1 MAFINRLLP
10 TLLILTVF
18 TAAQG
23 LPAAQDSAKKPLL
36 EKGKIQGRSY
46 HFKEAEKD
54 MGYTLYVPR
63 AYTPKKKWPLIVA
76 LHGFK
81 SNPGQMIH
89 YPGFTSLA
97 EKHGYIIVCP
107 MGYNTSAWYG
117 AASFVSRKIG
127 KLSEQDVMN
136 VLGIARKDFNVDPD
150 RIYLLGHS
158 MGGGGTFHLGMKYPE
173 LWAALAPIAPA
184 IYSSPKDLVKIRHI
198 PIICIQGA
206 KDKLVKASGTRKWIA
221 KMKELEMEHQYI
233 EEPEGGHVIIAF
245 QKMPD
250 IFKFFNKHT
259 RKSAKEKKTEK
270 KDAPSR

>member
-1 MAFINRLLP
+1 MAFMNRVLP
-10 TLLILTVF
+10 ALLIVTVF
-18 TAAQG
+18 AAARG
-23 LPAAQDSAKKPLL
+23 LPAAQDTAKNPPLK
-36 EKGKIQGRSY
+36 KGRAQARSY

-54 MGYTLYVPR
+54 IGYTLYVPR
-63 AYTPKKKWPLIVA
+63 AYTSKKKWPLIVA
-76 LHGFK
+76 LHGLN
-81 SNPGQMIH
+81 SNPFQMIH

-97 EKHGYIIVCP
+97 EKHGYILVCP
-107 MGYNTSAWYG
+107 MGYNPSAWYG

-158 MGGGGTFHLGMKYPE
+158 MGGGGTLHLGMKHPE
-173 LWAALAPIAPA
+173 LWAALGPIAPA
-184 IYSSPKDLVKIRHI
+184 IYSSTRDLVKIRHI

-206 KDKLVKASGTRKWIA
+206 KDKLVKASATRRWIA
-221 KMKELEMEHQYI
+221 KMKELQMDHQYI
-233 EEPEGGHVIIAF
+233 EDPEGGHLIIAF

-259 RKSAKEKKTEK
+259 RKPPEKKKTK
-270 KDAPSR
+270 KKEAPSR